1 MGGVFQL
8 FSWKNPGG
16 KYSTQNNII
25 MANNTV
31 TLDQKSLDGL
41 SKVVAAHTKEL
52 SELARSMQRQL
63 SGMGGSSPFSAIR
76 RTDNGDKEAA
86 DELKNFVKALSR
98 AGQTLSA
105 TERYQ
110 KEAAQRE
117 IKLLNDR
124 MRAEEEAKKVQEEHT
139 EAVKDNTDNTEKNNL
154 AVKKASEQVGNFA
167 KGLAA
172 GVLSFEVL
180 NRAVNEFSQAY
191 RQGFNWNGIS
201 DSINAALQ
209 MGMSPK
215 DMMDFQKRFRRVS
228 NTFEGGIDAF
238 NETVAAS
245 NNEWKKYTGS
255 LKEAAVAQGQFYDLA
270 LSMGV
275 GSKDM
280 KSAVGGMFNEFK
292 KLQVATSMT
301 AEEFVEMSKSMLSEK
316 SVRDKLVGLQGKE
329 RSNYVMKLTDTAFM
343 FQTLG
348 LQKEAAEGL
357 VKMIEQQQSKTFVGR
372 MRESYQAQS
381 IAGIMGMSG
390 SDAREL
396 QSLMLN
402 KNKSKDEE
410 ARFAQLARDFT
421 ENVNQRR
428 NQGGFAEA
436 QIDSLMARAPEM
448 FQTLAGIG
456 DSMSLARGAEADPKA
471 LAKQQADVIKRD
483 EGFQGTIIDKL
494 TSVVNILSGWKESM
508 LAILAGAAAG
518 FLAKGAA
525 SKVLGRFAGGAAGE
539 AAAGGGGAAGGMSR
553 GGKLLSNIK
562 GGGPIALGVAGV
574 GAVAS
579 SFDYGSDR
587 TNNAVSSGA
596 QWAGIG
602 ATIGM
607 LGGPIGAL
615 IGGAVGG
622 LGGALASLAMNQENA
637 NDSILKEKKNLADTM
652 NFEDMKF
659 EMVKR
664 QHDAQIEYLQ
674 SQGKLTDENKKKLDD
689 ALAEAQK
696 KHDDARASIAGN
708 EMGFNL
714 KNAAAT
720 KDWIAQTAASMK
732 NTSMFGPGDVDGVT
746 RQLADLKN
754 RMGAAGVDISD
765 EQLKQSFI
773 DKLIAQSPG
782 LNTDQSE
789 ELRKTIIG
797 LKNGQNFDF
806 SNSTMNPL
814 LSKAMSDMLPEVQK
828 TIDDQMTADIN
839 TKFNSPEAIAGL
851 KNEVQNTVA
860 QIEKDQKDLAAM
872 QSTPFDE
879 TGYSDKKKAEIADRI
894 QVNKDMLDQLQKL
907 ANKDNTVKF
916 ESEEKLVD
924 VLERLSSNLEPR
936 KGRP

>member
-1 MGGVFQL
+1 
-8 FSWKNPGG
+8 
-16 KYSTQNNII
+16 

-76 RTDNGDKEAA
+76 RTDGGDKEAA
-86 DELKNFVKALSR
+86 SELKNFVKALSK

-124 MRAEEEAKKVQEEHT
+124 IRAEEDAKKTQEEHT
-139 EAVKDNTDNTEKNNL
+139 EAVKDNTDQTEKNNL

-180 NRAVNEFSQAY
+180 NRAVSEFSQAY

-228 NTFEGGIDAF
+228 NTLEGGIQGF
-238 NETVAAS
+238 NDTVAAS

-280 KSAVGGMFNEFK
+280 KTAVGGMFNEFK

-301 AEEFVEMSKSMLSEK
+301 AEEFVEMTRSMLSEK
-316 SVRDKLVGLQGKE
+316 TVRDKLVGLQGKE

-357 VKMIEQQQSKTFVGR
+357 VKLIEQQQGKTFVNR
-372 MRESYQAQS
+372 LREGYQAQS
-381 IAGIMGMSG
+381 MAQGLLGM
-390 SDAREL
+390 DAQSSRRL
-396 QSLMLN
+396 QELMLN
-402 KNKSKDEE
+402 RNKSKEE
-410 ARFAQLARDFT
+410 QAEYAELARTFSERYNNT
-421 ENVNQRR
+421 RSK
-428 NQGGFAEA
+428 GGYAEA
-436 QIDSLMARAPEM
+436 SADAWAARMPEVVQALTSLGDPMA
-448 FQTLAGIG
+448 LAK
-456 DSMSLARGAEADPKA
+456 GAEADPKA

-494 TSVVNILSGWKESM
+494 TSIANILSGWKESM
-508 LAILAGAAAG
+508 MAILAGVAAGALAKGVASKVFSRVLGSGAAADAAAGGGAGGGAGGALGKGAKVMGSIKGAGPAALGIGLAGAAAATFYG
-518 FLAKGAA
+518 DKEDST
-525 SKVLGRFAGGAAGE
+525 SKAISAAG
-539 AAAGGGGAAGGMSR
+539 
-553 GGKLLSNIK
+553 
-562 GGGPIALGVAGV
+562 
-574 GAVAS
+574 
-579 SFDYGSDR
+579 
-587 TNNAVSSGA
+587 

-602 ATIGM
+602 ATVGM
-607 LGGPIGAL
+607 VGGPLGAV
-615 IGGAVGG
+615 IGGVLGG
-622 LGGALASLAMNQENA
+622 LGGALASLATNQETA

-696 KHDDARASIAGN
+696 KHEDARASIAGN

-714 KNAAAT
+714 KSASAA

-732 NTSMFGPGDVDGVT
+732 NTSMFGPGDVEGVAK
-746 RQLADLKN
+746 QLADLKN
-754 RMGAAGVDISD
+754 RLGAAGVDISD

-773 DKLIAQSPG
+773 DKLITQAPG
-782 LNTDQSE
+782 LGPDESE
-789 ELRKTIIG
+789 ELRKTIMG

-814 LSKAMSDMLPEVQK
+814 LSKAMNDMLPEVQK
-828 TIDDQMTADIN
+828 TIDNQMTADIN

-851 KNEVQNTVA
+851 KNEVQSTVA
-860 QIEKDQKDLAAM
+860 QIEKDQKDLAAL
-872 QSTPFDE
+872 QNSSSSDE
-879 TGYSDKKKAEIADRI
+879 FGITDREKAQLSERI

-907 ANKDNTVKF
+907 ASKDNTVKF

>member
-1 MGGVFQL
+1 
-8 FSWKNPGG
+8 
-16 KYSTQNNII
+16 

-76 RTDNGDKEAA
+76 RTDGGDKEAA
-86 DELKNFVKALSR
+86 SELKNFVKALSK

-124 MRAEEEAKKVQEEHT
+124 MRAEEDAKKTQEEHT
-139 EAVKDNTDNTEKNNL
+139 ESVKDSTEQNEKNNL

-471 LAKQQADVIKRD
+471 LAKQQADIIKRD

-539 AAAGGGGAAGGMSR
+539 AAAGGAAGGMSR

-587 TNNAVSSGA
+587 TNNAVSTGA

-696 KHDDARASIAGN
+696 KHEDARASIAGN

-714 KNAAAT
+714 KSASAA

-732 NTSMFGPGDVDGVT
+732 NTSMFGPGDVEGVT
-746 RQLADLKN
+746 KQLADLKN
-754 RMGAAGVDISD
+754 RLGAAGVDISD

-773 DKLIAQSPG
+773 DKLITQAPG
-782 LNTDQSE
+782 LGPDESE
-789 ELRKTIIG
+789 ELRKTIMG

-814 LSKAMSDMLPEVQK
+814 LSKAMNDMLPEVQK
-828 TIDDQMTADIN
+828 TIDNQMTADIN

-851 KNEVQNTVA
+851 KNEVQSTVA
-860 QIEKDQKDLAAM
+860 QIEKDQKDLAAL
-872 QSTPFDE
+872 QNSSSSDE
-879 TGYSDKKKAEIADRI
+879 FGITDREKAQLSERI

-907 ANKDNTVKF
+907 ASKDNTVKF

-924 VLERLSSNLEPR
+924 VLERLNSNLEPR

>member
-1 MGGVFQL
+1 
-8 FSWKNPGG
+8 
-16 KYSTQNNII
+16 

-76 RTDNGDKEAA
+76 RTDGGDKEAA
-86 DELKNFVKALSR
+86 SELKNFVKALSK

-124 MRAEEEAKKVQEEHT
+124 MRAEEDAKKTQEEHT
-139 EAVKDNTDNTEKNNL
+139 ESVKDSTEQNEKNNL

-471 LAKQQADVIKRD
+471 LAKQQADIIKRD

-539 AAAGGGGAAGGMSR
+539 AAAGGAAGGTSR

-587 TNNAVSSGA
+587 TNNAVSTGA

-696 KHDDARASIAGN
+696 KHEDARASIAGN

-714 KNAAAT
+714 KSASAA

-732 NTSMFGPGDVDGVT
+732 NTSMFGPGDVEGVT
-746 RQLADLKN
+746 KQLADLKN
-754 RMGAAGVDISD
+754 RLGAAGVDISD

-773 DKLIAQSPG
+773 DKLITQAPG
-782 LNTDQSE
+782 LGPDESE
-789 ELRKTIIG
+789 ELRKTIMG

-814 LSKAMSDMLPEVQK
+814 LSKAMNDMLPEVQK
-828 TIDDQMTADIN
+828 TIDNQMTADIN

-851 KNEVQNTVA
+851 KNEVQSTVA
-860 QIEKDQKDLAAM
+860 QIEKDQKDLAAL
-872 QSTPFDE
+872 QNSSSSDE
-879 TGYSDKKKAEIADRI
+879 FGITDREKAQLSERI

-907 ANKDNTVKF
+907 ASKDNTVKF

-924 VLERLSSNLEPR
+924 VLERLNSNLEPR